1 MLHVKML
8 VMLPNYVY
16 VCNSLYHSEEGRGRI
31 VYKFSKLEL
40 NFYFYKFIFQFM
52 QRIACKFLKK
62 SNHFIRKPIMKKRKV
77 MAEFI
82 MCTDHTLG
90 KRRRYKLFTL
100 NLD

>member
-1 MLHVKML
+1 MPL
-8 VMLPNYVY
+8 
-16 VCNSLYHSEEGRGRI
+16 I
-31 VYKFSKLEL
+31 T
-40 NFYFYKFIFQFM
+40 
-52 QRIACKFLKK
+52 CKFLKK